1 MSAVTHANMTTEA
14 RDPVKKTQSGL
25 QENISANVLGN
36 SEYNPTPSSSG
47 DHNSGNNGSYSEGKN
62 KLEPEMRETLKI
74 EEHEA
79 HQTAQWS
86 NSRKS
91 NLVHFQTKSS
101 SRI

>member
-62 KLEPEMRETLKI
+62 KLEPEMRETLNRRPPQS
-74 EEHEA
+74 A
-79 HQTAQWS
+79 LSA
-86 NSRKS
+86 R
-91 NLVHFQTKSS
+91 LS
-101 SRI
+101 SRHIMINLLWQAHFR